1 MAASRFWE
9 GEWRVAKEAEQ
20 AAAREAV
27 DHGPILIWGAG
38 AIGGTIGAHL
48 VRARHAV
55 VFCDVVADHVAAIA
69 DPARGLVIEGPVTQF
84 KVVAPAAMPD
94 QVKGV
99 FRRIILAVKTHDTE
113 AACRALL
120 PHLAPDGYVLSAQN
134 GLCERV
140 IAEVCGAHRTMGAFV
155 NFGADWLEPGRIT
168 YGNRGAVVV
177 GELDGAKTPRAAA
190 LHALLQQVFE
200 PDAVLTDNIWGY
212 LWGKLAYSS
221 LLYAQGLAAH
231 GIADMMA
238 RAELL
243 PMVRALCGEVITVA
257 RAEGVKP
264 LSFNGFDATAFGP
277 GGTEDAA
284 RASMIAMEA
293 FNRPNG
299 KTHSGIWRDLWV
311 RHRATPADAQIGAV
325 PPIGRTHGIACPT
338 LEKLIAMIHECE
350 RGERPMSD
358 DNLLELLP

>member
-1 MAASRFWE
+1 MAGRD
-9 GEWRVAKEAEQ
+9 G
-20 AAAREAV
+20 AREAV

-48 VRARHAV
+48 VKARHAV
-55 VFCDVVADHVAAIA
+55 VFCDVVDAHVEAIA
-69 DPARGLVIEGPVTQF
+69 DPTEGLRIEGPVAQLR
-84 KVVAPAAMPD
+84 VSAPAALPA

-99 FRRIILAVKTHDTE
+99 FRRVFLAVKTHDTE
-113 AACRALL
+113 AACRQIL
-120 PHLAPDGYVLSAQN
+120 PHLAEDGYVLSLQN

-155 NFGADWLEPGRIT
+155 NFGADWLAPGRIL

-177 GELDGAKTPRAAA
+177 GELDGATTPRSTA
-190 LHALLQQVFE
+190 LHALLRDTFE
-200 PDAVLTDNIWGY
+200 PDAVHSGNIWGY

-221 LLYAQGLAAH
+221 LLYAQALAEK
-231 GIADMMA
+231 GIADTLA
-238 RAELL
+238 RPELL
-243 PMVRALCGEVITVA
+243 PLVRALCGEVITVA
-257 RAEGVKP
+257 RAEGVTP
-264 LSFNGFDATAFGP
+264 LGFNGFAPDAFGP

-293 FNRPNG
+293 FNRPNA
-299 KTHSGIWRDLWV
+299 KTHSGVWRDLWV

-325 PPIGRTHGIACPT
+325 PPIGRAHGLPCPT
-338 LEKLIAMIHECE
+338 LERLIAMIHECE

-358 DNLLELLP
+358 ANLTELMG